1 MVCPGPIRS
10 GPLTFG
16 RTRKGVRNSLAIPL
30 LSLAAPSRGQ
40 FFLRLLFFSPV
51 NGPVNSFRLVW
62 SFAISSCNWFR
73 MYSLIVSSYFQLSPC
88 SSLQK
93 CRFLYLYFEC
103 AGRSNII
110 KLLFP
115 YPIVPD
121 TLQCEGIATNLWIFS
136 GQHSASIISTC
147 FLSLSSLY
155 ISPHLLLSVHICP
168 FFHTSV

>member
-1 MVCPGPIRS
+1 MERVVCPGPIRS

-88 SSLQK
+88 SSLYT
-93 CRFLYLYFEC
+93 RNV
-103 AGRSNII
+103 GS
-110 KLLFP
+110 
-115 YPIVPD
+115 
-121 TLQCEGIATNLWIFS
+121 
-136 GQHSASIISTC
+136 
-147 FLSLSSLY
+147 
-155 ISPHLLLSVHICP
+155 HICILNAQVDRISSNCSFHIP
-168 FFHTSV
+168 YCLTHSNAKVSLLTYGFFLDSIPLL